1 MEQDGERRIGILLQ
15 AVDEFVKIAPEIIT
29 EPKAVPAVS
38 CPPQNKTFFMVF
50 AILQFIFTGK

>member
-15 AVDEFVKIAPEIIT
+15 AVDEFVKNAPEIVT

-38 CPPQNKTFFMVF
+38 YALKH
-50 AILQFIFTGK
+50 IFD